1 MPPASIADIIPST
14 KALREAAKRLHS
26 ALDKSFKSEKVKV
39 SHSNLSCS
47 PSEQELA
54 ASVKRY
60 NEEIERH
67 ANDLQSLLAP
77 LQNLLR
83 CAKLEVTHNAA
94 LLSAQRRLPKI
105 LSRIFLLAAE
115 KAPSRPSLEHLGDR
129 HNFVRVC
136 NTCHNVA
143 RSTPELWTRISVCDT
158 ETDEQHALFAKELE
172 LTGKRPLDVRLIHL
186 KSKNKIIAPTKSWN
200 LLKEES
206 KRWRSLTLEINSH
219 EFHVMTPSDE
229 RLDCQSLEALCLDH
243 NILSPDPSYINPKYD
258 LPHLLLPEISNA
270 TSLRTVQIKVE
281 SVGGGWK
288 EKVCF
293 LETWHLTDLSLCFEK
308 CGDATRFLPILKQQA
323 CTLQRLNFAI
333 TKIWVPEDGKLG
345 THATSIPMHKLT
357 ELSCRL
363 DATPLISCIKAPKL
377 KSLTIDEHPGVL
389 TDCIYNTVGAGDAK
403 MSNDATKTDDA
414 ATGRE
419 ISNATRIT
427 DAASREIKDAADTVK
442 TSEALPSVAD
452 RIKTY
457 IHLTSLSISNVEW
470 PSKSLIP
477 TLIEVDALKYLKLD
491 ESDGRYLG
499 QLVTKTLLQNM
510 RPNQCTLVSGREW
523 TFLIQLEKLE
533 ITLSLEAEKDEELRK
548 MVDSC
553 VQSVN
558 SRSRDPQTRRTTD
571 LGGSGRRTLPRNG
584 SRETYS
590 RYHVCR

>member
-39 SHSNLSCS
+39 SRSNLSCS

-186 KSKNKIIAPTKSWN
+186 KSKNKIVAPTKSWN

-206 KRWRSLTLEINSH
+206 KRWRSLTLETMSEI
-219 EFHVMTPSDE
+219 HV
-229 RLDCQSLEALCLDH
+229 
-243 NILSPDPSYINPKYD
+243 SPY
-258 LPHLLLPEISNA
+258 
-270 TSLRTVQIKVE
+270 
-281 SVGGGWK
+281 
-288 EKVCF
+288 
-293 LETWHLTDLSLCFEK
+293 
-308 CGDATRFLPILKQQA
+308 
-323 CTLQRLNFAI
+323 
-333 TKIWVPEDGKLG
+333 
-345 THATSIPMHKLT
+345 
-357 ELSCRL
+357 
-363 DATPLISCIKAPKL
+363 
-377 KSLTIDEHPGVL
+377 
-389 TDCIYNTVGAGDAK
+389 GA
-403 MSNDATKTDDA
+403 
-414 ATGRE
+414 
-419 ISNATRIT
+419 
-427 DAASREIKDAADTVK
+427 
-442 TSEALPSVAD
+442 
-452 RIKTY
+452 
-457 IHLTSLSISNVEW
+457 
-470 PSKSLIP
+470 
-477 TLIEVDALKYLKLD
+477 
-491 ESDGRYLG
+491 
-499 QLVTKTLLQNM
+499 
-510 RPNQCTLVSGREW
+510 
-523 TFLIQLEKLE
+523 
-533 ITLSLEAEKDEELRK
+533 
-548 MVDSC
+548 
-553 VQSVN
+553 
-558 SRSRDPQTRRTTD
+558 
-571 LGGSGRRTLPRNG
+571 
-584 SRETYS
+584 
-590 RYHVCR
+590 